1 MPLSRIVLE
10 AFAQR
15 YVMCCHFELVSPAQ
29 SLDMMGWNPDLKTG
43 HPKVYITLLHHLVN
57 HRPGV
62 LLRDGSGE
70 AGEDLLQRETA
81 PWVQTA
87 ARPTPLPCSS
97 APQHLLGHD
106 NPKVGVPWTLFTN
119 HSHVSKLSLQDL
131 TRTFHPPVRSQP
143 RGTEVVPRR
152 LLATN
157 CHHQPVPRP
166 AGGR

>member
-1 MPLSRIVLE
+1 MFKEGFYNLPLSRIVLE

-15 YVMCCHFELVSPAQ
+15 YVMCCHFKLVSPAQ

-43 HPKVYITLLHHLVN
+43 HPKVYITLLHHLVD

-106 NPKVGVPWTLFTN
+106 NPQSWRAWDPLHQSLPRLKAVTLG
-119 HSHVSKLSLQDL
+119 SH
-131 TRTFHPPVRSQP
+131 
-143 RGTEVVPRR
+143 
-152 LLATN
+152 
-157 CHHQPVPRP
+157 
-166 AGGR
+166 

>member
-1 MPLSRIVLE
+1 MFKEGFYNLPLSRIVLE

-43 HPKVYITLLHHLVN
+43 HPKVYITLLHHLVD

-119 HSHVSKLSLQDL
+119 HSH
-131 TRTFHPPVRSQP
+131 
-143 RGTEVVPRR
+143 R
-152 LLATN
+152 LKAVTSGS
-157 CHHQPVPRP
+157 H
-166 AGGR
+166 